1 MFSHHF
7 LFHRPFL
14 PRQHCS
20 HDQQHRKYNRCEDSF
35 FQIFGEH
42 AGYIANQC
50 RTAGAA
56 EVTAEESR
64 NEFRQKYHSMG
75 LKEKENCTEQL
86 KEFMKAM
93 QQKGPKVIIATLGK
107 NGSIGYDGNSWY
119 RFGIIECKVV
129 DTMGAGDSFIAG
141 FLYGILNGLNVQD
154 SMEAGAQNS
163 AITIGYQGAW

>member
-1 MFSHHF
+1 MYK
-7 LFHRPFL
+7 
-14 PRQHCS
+14 RQ
-20 HDQQHRKYNRCEDSF
+20 
-35 FQIFGEH
+35 
-42 AGYIANQC
+42 
-50 RTAGAA
+50 
-56 EVTAEESR
+56 
-64 NEFRQKYHSMG
+64 G
-75 LKEKENCTEQL
+75 LKEKENCMEQL

-163 AITIGYQGAW
+163 AVTIGYQGAW